1 MGKYKLYMLI
11 NKLFDMQEQ
20 YIYITYANS
29 KFVVLNLFAL
39 FVMVVVFHW

>member
-11 NKLFDMQEQ
+11 NKLFDMQEH
-20 YIYITYANS
+20 ANS